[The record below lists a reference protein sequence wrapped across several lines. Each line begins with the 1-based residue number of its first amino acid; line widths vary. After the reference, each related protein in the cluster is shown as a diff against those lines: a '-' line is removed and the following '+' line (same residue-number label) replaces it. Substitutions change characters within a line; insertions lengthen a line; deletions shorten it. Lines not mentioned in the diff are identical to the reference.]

1 MYNLLRKIQRSLG
14 IFAFIIFVIPVSTN
28 YKLINFGFGGGGT
41 SNSTST
47 NYGLNAILGE
57 LNSIKLS
64 GTNYKLGPGLIF
76 SQQSHVPIAP
86 TFENTGNWYNKL
98 HFVINISNNPSDTL
112 FALAISTDNFVS
124 DTRYVQSDNTV
135 GTTLGLEDYQTYTNW
150 GGASGEFIIGLLS
163 NTTYYIKAKAMQ
175 GKFTE
180 TDFGPVSSAS
190 TVSPSFD
197 FDIDVSA
204 TDTETN
210 PPFTI
215 TFSDLVADTVVDSP
229 QKIWVDFAT
238 NGESGGYVY
247 VYGQNSGLYST
258 IRSSTI
264 TSVTG
269 DLSSLSQGVGGQSV
283 SATQTSGGPL
293 TALSPYNGAGQS
305 VGIID
310 STIRPIYSTTSP
322 IVGGRASYV
331 VKAKSSSIT
340 PTADDYTETLTVI
353 ASANF

>member
-1 MYNLLRKIQRSLG
+1 MYKLLRKIQHALG
-14 IFAFIIFVIPVSTN
+14 IFALIIFVIPASTD

-41 SNSTST
+41 SNSTSPD
-47 NYGLNAILGE
+47 YALQGIIGE
-57 LNSIKLS
+57 LNSTKLT
-64 GTNYKLGPGLIF
+64 GTSYKLGPGLIF
-76 SQQSHVPIAP
+76 SEQSHVPSAP

-98 HFVINISNNPSDTL
+98 HVVINTSNNPSDAK

-124 DTRYVQSDNTV
+124 DIRYVQSDNTV

-150 GGASGEFIIGLLS
+150 SGASGEFVIGLLS

-190 TVSPSFD
+190 TVNPSFN

-204 TDTETN
+204 TDAKTD

-215 TFSDLVADTVVDSP
+215 TFPDLVANTVVDSP
-229 QKIWVDFAT
+229 QKIWVDIET
-238 NGESGGYVY
+238 NAESGGNVY
-247 VYGQNSGLYST
+247 VYGQNSGLYSAT
-258 IRSSTI
+258 RSYTI

-269 DLSSLSQGVGGQSV
+269 DLSVLSQGVGAQSA

-293 TALSPYNGAGQS
+293 TALTPYNGTSQS

-310 STIRPIYSTTSP
+310 SAIRSIYGSTTP
-322 IVGGRASYV
+322 VVGGRASFV

-340 PTADDYTETLTVI
+340 LVANDYTETLTVI

>member
-1 MYNLLRKIQRSLG
+1 MYKLLRKIQHALG
-14 IFAFIIFVIPVSTN
+14 IFALIIFVIPASTD

-41 SNSTST
+41 SNSTSPD
-47 NYGLNAILGE
+47 YALQGIIGE
-57 LNSIKLS
+57 LNSTKLT
-64 GTNYKLGPGLIF
+64 GTSYKLGPGLIF
-76 SQQSHVPIAP
+76 SEQSHVPSAP

-98 HFVINISNNPSDTL
+98 HVVINTSNNPSDAK

-124 DTRYVQSDNTV
+124 DIRYVQSDNTV

-150 GGASGEFIIGLLS
+150 SGASGEFVIGLLS

-190 TVSPSFD
+190 TVGPSFN

-204 TDTETN
+204 TDTKTD

-215 TFSDLVADTVVDSP
+215 TFPDLMANTVVDSP
-229 QKIWVDFAT
+229 QKVWVDFET
-238 NGESGGYVY
+238 NAESGGNVY
-247 VYGQNSGLYST
+247 VYGQNSGLYSAT
-258 IRSSTI
+258 RSYTI
-264 TSVTG
+264 TSATG
-269 DLSSLSQGVGGQSV
+269 DLNVLSQGVGAQSA
-283 SATQTSGGPL
+283 SATQL
-293 TALSPYNGAGQS
+293 TALSPYNGTVNS

-310 STIRPIYSTTSP
+310 STIRPIYSSTTP
-322 IVGGRASYV
+322 VVGGRASFV

-340 PTADDYTETLTVI
+340 LVANDYTETLTVI